1 MHYKHLLKVEV
12 ERSKHFLPKMGGNG
26 VTSENLVMLLD
37 GGPGG
42 GKTAVV
48 SEFLKYGEQY
58 CSFIGEPFTDRT
70 VLVTAYPGD
79 ICASPKRPPLCSA
92 LSLFTSTQHVH
103 ASNKRHFQYNV
114 KMVIVDEMSA
124 YCASD
129 MYAFDKRLRWFMD
142 KSCLPFGGV
151 DIIFVGNVRA
161 FAPVRNKTFYK
172 GFLSCINC
180 YISLYQLPPVRDC
193 TASLA
198 DGLRPFKKQRFH
210 VTKKNVKH
218 CRRGCVPSGQSSI
231 APLNKTPTILPP
243 RCLVCTCC
251 FKGVTPTIQQSSL
264 NCFFCNVL

>member
-1 MHYKHLLKVEV
+1 
-12 ERSKHFLPKMGGNG
+12 
-26 VTSENLVMLLD
+26 
-37 GGPGG
+37 
-42 GKTAVV
+42 
-48 SEFLKYGEQY
+48 
-58 CSFIGEPFTDRT
+58 
-70 VLVTAYPGD
+70 
-79 ICASPKRPPLCSA
+79 
-92 LSLFTSTQHVH
+92 
-103 ASNKRHFQYNV
+103 
-114 KMVIVDEMSA
+114 MVIVDEMSA

-151 DIIFVGNVRA
+151 DVIFVGNVRA
-161 FAPVRNKTFYK
+161 FAPIRNKTFYK

-198 DGLRPFKKQRFH
+198 DGLRPFKKQQFH

-243 RCLVCTCC
+243 RCLVCICC
-251 FKGVTPTIQQSSL
+251 FKGVASTILQSSL
-264 NCFFCNVL
+264 NFFWQCFVIYFHVFICVGFFGI